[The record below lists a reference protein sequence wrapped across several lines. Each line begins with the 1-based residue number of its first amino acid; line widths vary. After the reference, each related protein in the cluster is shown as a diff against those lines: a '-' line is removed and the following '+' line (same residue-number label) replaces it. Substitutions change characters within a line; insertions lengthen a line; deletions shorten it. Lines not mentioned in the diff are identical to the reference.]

1 MEAAARLRRE
11 ARAFGSAARQAAAR
25 GGTTLVPS
33 CPAWS
38 MADLVLHLGG
48 VHRFVIVL
56 IRDRLPAPPDLATVA
71 RTESPPS
78 MDGWPSMDGTPSAG
92 PIPPTLLDWF
102 DEGVERL
109 VEQFGR
115 HAPDDPAWTWSRE
128 QTVGFWL
135 RMQVIEAAVHRW
147 DAENAVG
154 TARPIPPDVAV
165 DAIPQT
171 FEVMAPQR
179 RAWSQAPPGKGESY
193 RFVRTDGPGEW
204 LVRFDGEH
212 VRLAD
217 SGPANVEQADG
228 GPADVELA
236 GTASD
241 LMLFLWGRLPAD
253 GLDVRGDQ
261 AVLDRYFAL
270 VPPV

>member
-1 MEAAARLRRE
+1 MEAAARFRRE
-11 ARAFGSAARQAAAR
+11 ARAFGSAARRAADR

-33 CPAWS
+33 CPGWS
-38 MADLVLHLGG
+38 MADLVFHLGG
-48 VHRFVIVL
+48 AHRFVLVV
-56 IRDRLPAPPDLATVA
+56 IRDRLPEPPDLPTVA

-78 MDGWPSMDGTPSAG
+78 MEGWPAMDGTPSAG
-92 PIPPTLLDWF
+92 PIPSTLLDWF

-109 VEQFGR
+109 AEQFTL
-115 HAPDDPAWTWSRE
+115 HAPGDPAWTWSRE
-128 QTVGFWL
+128 QTAGFWL

-154 TARPIPPDVAV
+154 TARPIAADVAV

-171 FEVMAPQR
+171 FEVMAPAR
-179 RAWSQAPPGKGESY
+179 RTWSPAPPGKGESY

-212 VRLAD
+212 VRL
-217 SGPANVEQADG
+217 EDG
-228 GPADVELA
+228 GQADVELA

-253 GLDVRGDQ
+253 GLDVQGDTS
-261 AVLDRYFAL
+261 ALDRYFTL